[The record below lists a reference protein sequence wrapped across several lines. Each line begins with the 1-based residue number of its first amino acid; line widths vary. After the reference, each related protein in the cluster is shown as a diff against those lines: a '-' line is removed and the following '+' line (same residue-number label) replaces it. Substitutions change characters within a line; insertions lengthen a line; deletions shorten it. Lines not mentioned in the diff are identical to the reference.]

1 MRFYLLHPLV
11 LKFSQKESRARFKN
25 HQVKFFAR
33 IRNVKSI
40 RGGKKIIEIKLE
52 YCLFN
57 LKRIM
62 ILKLNFAWINFH
74 GWPHFGIL
82 RGFNLR
88 FFRKNRKILC
98 TQILS
103 T

>member
-1 MRFYLLHPLV
+1 
-11 LKFSQKESRARFKN
+11 
-25 HQVKFFAR
+25 
-33 IRNVKSI
+33 
-40 RGGKKIIEIKLE
+40 
-52 YCLFN
+52 
-57 LKRIM
+57 M

-82 RGFNLR
+82 RGFNFR

-103 T
+103 TKNL